1 MWNAADVTPGD
12 TIRLV
17 TDENGQSP
25 WFEIESSDEASRVS
39 VAISFVDDA
48 GRGGLVSAIAPV
60 DR

>member
-17 TDENGQSP
+17 TDESDQSP

-48 GRGGLVSAIAPV
+48 GRGGLVSAFAPV